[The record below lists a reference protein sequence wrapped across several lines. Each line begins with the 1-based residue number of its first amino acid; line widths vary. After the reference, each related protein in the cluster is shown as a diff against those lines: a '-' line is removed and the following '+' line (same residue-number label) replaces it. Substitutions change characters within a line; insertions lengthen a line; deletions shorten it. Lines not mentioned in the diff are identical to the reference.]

1 MLAREPQR
9 FRIVVPAGRYE
20 QGYTLDFRTDRAECG
35 SVAVVVGDG
44 ETVLEAGAT
53 YAVEASLETFRYS
66 MPDAAFRNWLV
77 ELGYV
82 TVTDDRAGTVEVT
95 EAGRAVRALDCRSRK
110 FTSLDGIECF
120 AALEELDCSYNRLV
134 RLDAGRNRAL
144 ATLRC
149 RANGLVRLDVAGC
162 AELETLDCNGN
173 ALESLDVTG
182 NARLATLY
190 CNGNRLTELDVVR
203 NDALETFYCYA
214 NRLVSLDASHMASP
228 GATCST
234 AASSRRAAPWSSC
247 CAATSAHA
255 GRRRCPARRP
265 TRGSRCLSRT
275 GPSASRP
282 DGLGAARGA
291 CGTAR
296 MKYTQLLPNEIMLLK
311 ANCKINIGLDVLRR
325 RTDGYHDLDTVMVP
339 VADLYDE
346 VEVVRAPED
355 RFRALGLRID
365 CADGDNLCM
374 KAVRLMRERYAA
386 GPVAVTLRKR
396 VPFGAGLGGGS
407 SDATAVVLAMNELFG
422 LGLPSRNW
430 WRAPPRWEA
439 IRRFSCAIAR
449 SDARA
454 AANGW
459 SLSPSTWRVAR
470 SCWRNPPRA
479 SPRARPMPGCA
490 LRCPPCRSAIGC
502 CVRSTRG
509 RRR

>member
-1 MLAREPQR
+1 MMNGFGKAAAAWCCAAVWVGAGCTEEGATADGPGEPVAEEFRAVLPEAEESGEALVWEPGDTLGFWRDQYNVNLPFALTEDSIDDGGRRGLFYGTLYGAMSEGVSAWVYYPYDAGAAMSAQSVVTEFPGVQRCEPGRRPLVPLAGRYAGDPVWMEFAMRPLCAVVEAEVSLAAETETPVRLQSIVFHGNNGERVSGAMTVSFADEVPSVSFASDGGRTLTLDCGAGAVLAREPQR

-53 YAVEASLETFRYS
+53 YAVAASLETFRYS

-162 AELETLDCNGN
+162 AELEALDCNGN

-203 NDALETFYCYA
+203 NDALETLYCYA

-228 GATCST
+228 GSY
-234 AASSRRAAPWSSC
+234 
-247 CAATSAHA
+247 
-255 GRRRCPARRP
+255 
-265 TRGSRCLSRT
+265 L
-275 GPSASRP
+275 
-282 DGLGAARGA
+282 LY
-291 CGTAR
+291 CGQQQEGGT
-296 MKYTQLLPNEIMLLK
+296 LEL
-311 ANCKINIGLDVLRR
+311 VLRG
-325 RTDGYHDLDTVMVP
+325 DQ
-339 VADLYDE
+339 
-346 VEVVRAPED
+346 RARWEET
-355 RFRALGLRID
+355 L
-365 CADGDNLCM
+365 
-374 KAVRLMRERYAA
+374 A
-386 GPVAVTLRKR
+386 GAPANARVAV
-396 VPFGAGLGGGS
+396 P
-407 SDATAVVLAMNELFG
+407 
-422 LGLPSRNW
+422 
-430 WRAPPRWEA
+430 
-439 IRRFSCAIAR
+439 
-449 SDARA
+449 
-454 AANGW
+454 
-459 SLSPSTWRVAR
+459 
-470 SCWRNPPRA
+470 
-479 SPRARPMPGCA
+479 
-490 LRCPPCRSAIGC
+490 
-502 CVRSTRG
+502 
-509 RRR
+509 